1 MEFHRPIIIQ
11 SSIALGSTVDGG
23 TSGLKAC
30 CVTQR
35 TWTDQAGG
43 DQETLSYCLAFI
55 LLDGAAVLT
64 S

>member
-1 MEFHRPIIIQ
+1 MEFHRPVIIQ
-11 SSIALGSTVDGG
+11 SSVALGSTADGG
-23 TSGLKAC
+23 TSALKAC

-35 TWTDQAGG
+35 TWTDQAGS
-43 DQETLSYCLAFI
+43 DQEALSYYLAFT